1 MASSTS
7 QKIIIAGSGIVGMLF
22 ALRTKQLAGESV
34 DILLCDATLDDL
46 RKSGRASTIAAG
58 PRAAFQAAGVW
69 EEIADHVQAIQA
81 MHITDSRL
89 KDALRPTYL
98 HLDGEVGAGEPFAHV
113 VEEAPLLLA
122 MRRRCT
128 QAGIKTLKANL
139 RAVSQQNGSVCVT
152 LDDQSTHSGAL
163 LVAADGANSRA
174 RRLFRITTTGRDYHQ
189 FGVVATL
196 QLQRPHQG
204 IAVQHFLAGGPFAM
218 LPLSQNRASIV
229 WTLPTATARAYLQ
242 LSPTEFNALLQ
253 EHFSPQFGEMQLIGP
268 QMGFP
273 LRLQLA
279 RSYIDERFAMIGDA
293 AHVVHPLAGQ
303 GANLGLADAI
313 ALADIIAEQA
323 RLGLDIGA
331 HRGLTDY
338 QRARRTDVT
347 LMAAATD
354 GLNRLFCN
362 DSLPLRLLRDLGMG
376 LVERL
381 PRAKARIVAH
391 AAGKT
396 EASGALADPL
406 NRRERGLPPAA

>member
-1 MASSTS
+1 MASSIS

-34 DILLCDATLDDL
+34 DITLCDATLDDV
-46 RKSGRASTIAAG
+46 RKSGRASTIAAA
-58 PRAAFQAAGVW
+58 PRAALEAAGVW
-69 EEIADHVQAIQA
+69 DEINDHVQAVHA

-89 KDALRPTYL
+89 QDALRPTFL
-98 HLDGEVGAGEPFAHV
+98 HLDGEVGPGEPFAHV

-122 MRRRCT
+122 MRHRCK
-128 QAGIKTLKANL
+128 QAGIQTLKANL
-139 RAVSQQNGSVCVT
+139 RMVSQNDGSVCVT
-152 LDDQSTHSGAL
+152 LDDQSTHCAAL

-189 FGVVATL
+189 YGVVATL
-196 QLQRPHQG
+196 QLGRPHQG

-218 LPLSQNRASIV
+218 LPLPQNRASIV
-229 WTLPTATARAYLQ
+229 WTLPTTTARAYLQ
-242 LSPTEFNALLQ
+242 LPPAEFNALLQ
-253 EHFSPQFGEMQLIGP
+253 EHFGPQFGEMQLIGP
-268 QMGFP
+268 HMGFP

-279 RSYIDERFAMIGDA
+279 RSYIDTRFAMIGDA

-313 ALADIIAEQA
+313 ALADIVAEQA

-331 HRGLTDY
+331 SRGLVDY

-376 LVERL
+376 LVERM

-391 AAGKT
+391 AAGNAH
-396 EASGALADPL
+396 ASGGPANALT
-406 NRRERGLPPAA
+406 RRERGLPPAA